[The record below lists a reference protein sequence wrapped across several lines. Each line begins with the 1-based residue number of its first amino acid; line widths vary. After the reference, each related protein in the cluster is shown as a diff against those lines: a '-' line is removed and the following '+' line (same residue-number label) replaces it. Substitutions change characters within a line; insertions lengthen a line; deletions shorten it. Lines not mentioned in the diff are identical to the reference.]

1 MLKRVNR
8 SPFTEVAGSEK
19 PSVIACMNRNPALA
33 WMFLWC
39 LSAALML
46 GFLPRMAMAGSLS
59 SYDLALAD
67 AQSKQEP
74 EEDYYEDEMI
84 EDVSDPLEPF
94 NRAMFVFNDKLY
106 FWVLKPVARV
116 YNEILPEPLR
126 LSFKNFFLNL
136 LTPVRAVN
144 CLLQGKPDAFATE
157 LGRFVINT
165 TMGVYGFGDAAS
177 VCFDIRRKDE
187 DLGQTLGVYGAG
199 PGVYICW
206 PVFGPSNIRDT
217 IGMVG
222 DGFLNPLYFWPQ
234 ESAYRIGIS
243 GFKVVNGT
251 SLELGEYESIKKA
264 AIDPYVAVRD
274 GYQQY
279 RKNKIKE

>member
-1 MLKRVNR
+1 MLKRINR
-8 SPFTEVAGSEK
+8 FPITEVTGSEK
-19 PSVIACMNRNPALA
+19 PSVIAGMNRHSALPG
-33 WMFLWC
+33 MFFYC
-39 LSAALML
+39 LLAALML
-46 GFLPRMAMAGSLS
+46 GSSPQAARAGSLS
-59 SYDLALAD
+59 SYDLTLAE
-67 AQSKQEP
+67 AQFKQEP
-74 EEDYYEDEMI
+74 EEDYYEDEMV

-94 NRAMFVFNDKLY
+94 NRAMFVFNDRLY

-144 CLLQGKPDAFATE
+144 CLLQGRPDAFARE

-199 PGVYICW
+199 PGIYICW

-222 DGFLNPLYFWPQ
+222 DGFLSPLYFWPQ
-234 ESAYRIGIS
+234 ESVYRIGIS

-264 AIDPYVAVRD
+264 SIDPYVAVRD

>member
-1 MLKRVNR
+1 MSKKLNRVTVIKGVFSERPFGKGKPNR
-8 SPFTEVAGSEK
+8 
-19 PSVIACMNRNPALA
+19 R
-33 WMFLWC
+33 
-39 LSAALML
+39 AALPKLFLFCLLAVMIL
-46 GFLPRMAMAGSLS
+46 GFSPTVALAGSLT
-59 SYDLALAD
+59 SYDLAMAE
-67 AQSKQEP
+67 AQATHEA
-74 EEDYYEDEMI
+74 EGDYYEDEMI
-84 EDVSDPLEPF
+84 EEISDPLEPF
-94 NRAMFVFNDKLY
+94 NRVMFVFNDRLY
-106 FWVLKPVARV
+106 FWVLKPVARA
-116 YNEILPEPLR
+116 YNEVFPEPLR
-126 LSFKNFFLNL
+126 VSFRNFFLNL

-144 CLLQGKPDAFATE
+144 CLLQGKSDAFATE

-177 VCFDIRRKDE
+177 VCFGIKRKDE

-234 ESAYRIGIS
+234 ETAYRMGIS
-243 GFKVVNGT
+243 GFRVVNGT

-264 AIDPYVAVRD
+264 SLDPYVAVRD

-279 RKNKIKE
+279 RKNKIKQ

>member
-1 MLKRVNR
+1 MWKKESSARYLFK
-8 SPFTEVAGSEK
+8 A
-19 PSVIACMNRNPALA
+19 ALFLAVFSA
-33 WMFLWC
+33 WWAPGP
-39 LSAALML
+39 SAAGGLTEFDL
-46 GFLPRMAMAGSLS
+46 AMAREQ
-59 SYDLALAD
+59 AD
-67 AQSKQEP
+67 ENKAAPQG
-74 EEDYYEDEMI
+74 EEESREEYP

-94 NRAMFVFNDKLY
+94 NRAMFEINDRLY
-106 FWVLKPVARV
+106 FWVLKPVARA
-116 YNEILPEPLR
+116 YNEVFPEPLR
-126 LSFKNFFLNL
+126 LAFKNFFLNL

-144 CLLQGKPDAFATE
+144 CLLQGKPEAFATE

-177 VCFDIRRKDE
+177 VCFDIKRKDE

-199 PGVYICW
+199 PGIYICW

-217 IGMVG
+217 VGMIG

-234 ESAYRIGIS
+234 ETVYRVGIS
-243 GFKVVNGT
+243 GFKVVNTT

-264 AIDPYVAVRD
+264 SLDPYVAVRD

-279 RKNKIKE
+279 RKNKIKD